1 MADRDE
7 NPPAQEQC
15 PSNIREHDITGC
27 NDERVVD
34 LMKSI
39 VNGKGYKENVTYQFV
54 IKPNEVFKKTF
65 ELQAK
70 PSTDQPGNGKIS
82 VYLGDEKIGRA
93 YGQEMISDLKEIY
106 GNDTSAFA
114 RHLEKL
120 FTNNATIA
128 KYPFVTSEVYML
140 LLFERG
146 RRSVKDSAKSTPR
159 KNKFDGLPIRE
170 AIQNVLTLLDD
181 KKCEFSDVF
190 LKGGKFHCF
199 SGEPEERKKV
209 IDDIKKEIE
218 RKLDNLPEQL
228 QQFSLED
235 ENAGESDAD

>member
-15 PSNIREHDITGC
+15 PSNIHEHDITGC

-39 VNGKGYKENVTYQFV
+39 VNGKGYKNDSPYQFV
-54 IKPNEVFKKTF
+54 IKPDKEFIKTF
-65 ELQAK
+65 RLLAK
-70 PSTDQPGNGKIS
+70 PSPNHPGNGYIS
-82 VYLGDEKIGRA
+82 VYVGNTPIGRP
-93 YGQEMISDLKEIY
+93 YGQEMISDLEEIY
-106 GNDTSAFA
+106 DDDTSAFA
-114 RHLEKL
+114 RHLKKL

-146 RRSVKDSAKSTPR
+146 RRSVKDSEKSTP
-159 KNKFDGLPIRE
+159 KKKKFDGLPIKE

-181 KKCEFSDVF
+181 KKCKFSDVF

-235 ENAGESDAD
+235 ESAGESDAD

>member
-1 MADRDE
+1 M
-7 NPPAQEQC
+7 
-15 PSNIREHDITGC
+15 
-27 NDERVVD
+27 
-34 LMKSI
+34 
-39 VNGKGYKENVTYQFV
+39 
-54 IKPNEVFKKTF
+54 
-65 ELQAK
+65 
-70 PSTDQPGNGKIS
+70 
-82 VYLGDEKIGRA
+82 
-93 YGQEMISDLKEIY
+93 
-106 GNDTSAFA
+106 
-114 RHLEKL
+114 
-120 FTNNATIA
+120 
-128 KYPFVTSEVYML
+128 
-140 LLFERG
+140 
-146 RRSVKDSAKSTPR
+146 KDSAKSTPR